1 MKHVKESGGESEY
14 LDRVWSLKERIRR
27 RDGYLRQTWDFFSRA
42 YTKNECHLYIDTA
55 AEMTNGEGERGGNE
69 TVAGF
74 ITVRS
79 DGYILFLG
87 VDPRYRGKGVGESL
101 VHKTEESHGRV
112 SCHTRTTNE
121 NAVGFY
127 QHLGFEIQKRIDSY
141 YRDGESAYYLT
152 KKVETQKDRSLRRRI
167 SEILGESDGD

>member
-1 MKHVKESGGESEY
+1 MKHVKENGGESEY
-14 LDRVWSLKERIRR
+14 LDDVWSLKERIRR

-42 YTKNECHLYIDTA
+42 YTKNDCHLYIDSPT
-55 AEMTNGEGERGGNE
+55 EGNGESGRTE
-69 TVAGF
+69 TIAGF
-74 ITVRS
+74 ITVRG

-87 VDPRYRGKGVGESL
+87 VDPRYRGKGLGERL
-101 VHKTEESHGRV
+101 VRHAEESHGRV

-121 NAVGFY
+121 SAVGFY
-127 QHLGFEIQKRIDSY
+127 QHLGFEIQKQIDSY

-152 KKVETQKDRSLRRRI
+152 KKVETQNDRSLRRRI